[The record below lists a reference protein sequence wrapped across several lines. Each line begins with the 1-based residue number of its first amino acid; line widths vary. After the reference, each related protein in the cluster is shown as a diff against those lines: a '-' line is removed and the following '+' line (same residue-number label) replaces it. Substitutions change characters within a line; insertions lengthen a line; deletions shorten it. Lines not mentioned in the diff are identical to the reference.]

1 MRRFLFIL
9 LMLAMPLQS
18 VWAAAAGYCS
28 HEAAPASAH
37 FGHHAHQHETDA
49 DNGKASTNQTPPAL
63 DMDCQSCHGQT
74 NALKQTSSTTALW
87 TQALQRAPALRFVLP
102 TPSPQRPERP
112 NWRPLA

>member
-1 MRRFLFIL
+1 MRRLLFIL

-18 VWAAAAGYCS
+18 VWAAAAGYCT
-28 HEAAPASAH
+28 HEVAPANAH
-37 FGHHAHQHETDA
+37 FGHHAHQHGADA
-49 DNGKASTNQTPPAL
+49 DNGNAGTNQTPPAL

-74 NALKQTSSTTALW
+74 NALKQTSSATALW
-87 TQALQRAPALRFVLP
+87 AQDMQLAPPVRFSLP